1 MRNAAVARIG
11 VVVCGLVIVGLAA
24 GVLCEPAAAGSEG
37 EVKLETLLATELER
51 VEGTEVIV
59 SRVTL
64 PPNAALPKHRHPGE
78 EFGYV
83 LEGSAVFS
91 MEGEA
96 DRTIAKGDVARV
108 PLRRVHSVR
117 SGDEGATILVFRVHE
132 KGMPERMPAD

>member
-1 MRNAAVARIG
+1 MKNATAARIG
-11 VVVCGLVIVGLAA
+11 IVACGLAILGLVPGARCA
-24 GVLCEPAAAGSEG
+24 PAAAGSES

-51 VEGTEVIV
+51 VAGTEVIV

-91 MEGEA
+91 LEGEA
-96 DRTIAKGDVARV
+96 DRSITKGDVARV
-108 PLRRVHSVR
+108 PLKRVHSVR